1 MKVPRGLVVEDDVH
15 LANAI
20 GAMLTKLGL
29 QTTVVHSVKAA
40 TKAIE
45 TDEYTLGVVDR
56 LLTDGDGLQVVEY
69 AREIQYPMKV
79 LMLSDKNNLSDRVG
93 GLEKGAS
100 DYVGKPFS
108 YKELELRLERLV
120 LSDKLQESK
129 SFRYRELL
137 LYPATGELVVGK
149 NRVQLRSRETKILEY
164 MIRHQRQVVTRE
176 MLIDYIWG
184 NGEFVPDYQTI
195 EVYVRR
201 LRMKLGVCKQY
212 LKTVR
217 SFGFKLE

>member
-1 MKVPRGLVVEDDVH
+1 MKIPRGLVVEDDVH
-15 LANAI
+15 LASAI

-29 QTTVVHSVKAA
+29 QTTVVHSVEAA

-45 TDEYTLGVVDR
+45 RNEYALGVVDR
-56 LLTDGDGLQVVEY
+56 LLADGDGLQIVEY

-79 LMLSDKNNLSDRVG
+79 LMLSDKNNSSDRVG

-120 LSDKLQESK
+120 LSDKLRESK
-129 SFRYRELL
+129 LFRYRELL
-137 LYPATGELVVGK
+137 LYPASGELIIGK
-149 NRVQLRSRETKILEY
+149 SRVQLRSRETKILEY
-164 MIRHQRQVVTRE
+164 LIRHQRQVVTRE

-184 NGEFVPDYQTI
+184 TGEFMPDYQTI

-201 LRMKLGVCKQY
+201 LRMKLGVCKHY